1 VDDAVDKCGLAKL
14 KDAEALE
21 RDAIEVRKV
30 RSKSL
35 VSDAISL
42 RTVCRKVKLLLHH
55 IDVA

>member
-1 VDDAVDKCGLAKL
+1 MDKCGLAKL